1 MLFKDP
7 SIYLKFIYEILN
19 DSKGIGEIA
28 INLILGEANVVGIV
42 GIPVHIDIVLFLI
55 ILKKV
60 IHVLR
65 DFVLFVVIGT
75 ERL

>member
-28 INLILGEANVVGIV
+28 INFILGEADVVGIV
-42 GIPVHIDIVLFLI
+42 GIPVHIDIVLSLI

-65 DFVLFVVIGT
+65 YFVLFVVIGT

>member
-7 SIYLKFIYEILN
+7 AIYLKFIDEILN

-28 INLILGEANVVGIV
+28 INFILGEANVVGIV
-42 GIPVHIDIVLFLI
+42 GIPVHVNIVLSLI

-60 IHVLR
+60 IHVFR
-65 DFVLFVVIGT
+65 NFVFFVVIGT

>member
-7 SIYLKFIYEILN
+7 SIYLKFIDEILN
-19 DSKGIGEIA
+19 NSEGIGEIA
-28 INLILGEANVVGIV
+28 INFILGEADVVGIV

>member
-7 SIYLKFIYEILN
+7 SIYLKFIDEILN
-19 DSKGIGEIA
+19 DSEGIWEIA

-42 GIPVHIDIVLFLI
+42 GIPVHVNIVLSLI

-60 IHVLR
+60 IHVFR
-65 DFVLFVVIGT
+65 NFVFFVVIGT

>member
-7 SIYLKFIYEILN
+7 SIYLKFIDEILN
-19 DSKGIGEIA
+19 DSEGIGEIA
-28 INLILGEANVVGIV
+28 INFILGEADVVGIV
-42 GIPVHIDIVLFLI
+42 GIPVHIDIVLSLI

-65 DFVLFVVIGT
+65 YFVLFVVIGT